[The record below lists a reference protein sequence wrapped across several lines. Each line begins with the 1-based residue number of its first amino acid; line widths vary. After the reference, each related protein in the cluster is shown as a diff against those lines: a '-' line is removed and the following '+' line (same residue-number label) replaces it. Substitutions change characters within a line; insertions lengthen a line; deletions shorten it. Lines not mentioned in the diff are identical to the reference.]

1 MARCAEKLAYST
13 THDEASAGHKT
24 LHMTVITPASEH
36 ANPDEFDPRRDAK
49 LRRRV
54 LEEEQTAAMRR
65 RLAESAEQRVQN
77 EEKLASSRSLVEA
90 NEPARVAL
98 RLDRLTRY
106 YNGDELPVTTPT
118 EAPERLKVEAVERA
132 PVPNSTPPERLLE
145 AIINTADYVGPR
157 YLDAGVAAARAV
169 GRIVVSD
176 HLGQAV
182 AYGTGSMISPQLMLT
197 NHHVLD
203 SAETAATSKV
213 EFNYQDGIDGKLLE
227 VTTFGFDPDRFFL
240 ADEALDFAIV
250 AVRAGDED
258 LAPFGFNRL
267 IESEGKALLGEF
279 VTIVQHPRGEKKQVA
294 LRENRIVD
302 GEQRFVHYTA
312 DTEPGSSGSPVF
324 NDQWEVLALH
334 HASVKATEH
343 PEFGNVVNEG
353 VRVSAILGMVKDAQL
368 PPAQRALADTVLRPP
383 ERIPSKP
390 QPLGG
395 SPFSIKIPLML
406 DVTLPPG
413 AVATLSTLQTA
424 QASAPSSAPGAES
437 VDPNYG
443 IRRGYDRAF
452 LAVPLPLPT
461 PTADAELATDPL
473 PYHHFSVV
481 MHRKRKLALFTAVNI
496 DGAKADQPRRDRDVW
511 LLDPRIP
518 ASEQTGEEVYRDND
532 LDRGH
537 LVRRLDPA
545 WGPQSAVAVDD
556 TFHFTNCTPQHHE
569 FNAGRT
575 LWVGL
580 EDYVLQNAVTSD
592 LKVSVV
598 SGPVF
603 DVDDP
608 EYRGV
613 TLPLQYWKIVAMV
626 RTDGKPSVTGYLLSQ
641 AALLDEYRSKRI
653 PGALPESFSF
663 GAYRTFQVPVR
674 RIAGLT
680 GLELAAYIA
689 ADPLERLETTGLP
702 RELVQREHILL

>member
-1 MARCAEKLAYST
+1 M
-13 THDEASAGHKT
+13 
-24 LHMTVITPASEH
+24 
-36 ANPDEFDPRRDAK
+36 
-49 LRRRV
+49 
-54 LEEEQTAAMRR
+54 
-65 RLAESAEQRVQN
+65 
-77 EEKLASSRSLVEA
+77 
-90 NEPARVAL
+90 
-98 RLDRLTRY
+98 
-106 YNGDELPVTTPT
+106 
-118 EAPERLKVEAVERA
+118 
-132 PVPNSTPPERLLE
+132 
-145 AIINTADYVGPR
+145 
-157 YLDAGVAAARAV
+157 
-169 GRIVVSD
+169 
-176 HLGQAV
+176 
-182 AYGTGSMISPQLMLT
+182 
-197 NHHVLD
+197 
-203 SAETAATSKV
+203 
-213 EFNYQDGIDGKLLE
+213 
-227 VTTFGFDPDRFFL
+227 
-240 ADEALDFAIV
+240 

-279 VTIVQHPRGEKKQVA
+279 VTIVQHPRGGKKQVA

-353 VRVSAILGMVKDAQL
+353 VRVSAILGMVKDTQL
-368 PPAQRALADTVLRPP
+368 PPARRALADTILRPP
-383 ERIPSKP
+383 ERIASKP
-390 QPLGG
+390 QPVGG
-395 SPFSIKIPLML
+395 SPFSIKIPLTL

-413 AVATLSTLQTA
+413 AVATLSVLQTA
-424 QASAPSSAPGAES
+424 QPSAPSSAPGAES

-443 IRRGYDRAF
+443 TRRGYDPAF
-452 LAVPLPLPT
+452 LAVPLPLPAL
-461 PTADAELATDPL
+461 TADADLATDPL

-496 DGAKADQPRRDRDVW
+496 DGGKADQPRRDRDVW

-575 LWVGL
+575 LWLGL

-592 LKVSVV
+592 FKVSVL
-598 SGPVF
+598 SGPVL
-603 DVDDP
+603 DDHDP

-613 TLPLQYWKIVAMV
+613 SLPLQYWKIVTMV
-626 RTDGKPSVTGYLLSQ
+626 RSDNGKPSVTAYLLSQ
-641 AALLDEYRSKRI
+641 KSLLDEFRSERI
-653 PGALPESFSF
+653 SGALPESFSF

-680 GLELAAYIA
+680 GLDLAPYIA

-702 RELVQREHILL
+702 RELVQMEHILL

>member
-1 MARCAEKLAYST
+1 
-13 THDEASAGHKT
+13 
-24 LHMTVITPASEH
+24 MTVITPASEY
-36 ANPDEFDPRRDAK
+36 AGPDDFDRRHDAV

-54 LEEEQTAAMRR
+54 LEDQQTEALRV
-65 RLAESAEQRVQN
+65 RLAERAEPRVQN

-118 EAPERLKVEAVERA
+118 ETPERLKINAVERA

-176 HLGQAV
+176 HLGQEV
-182 AYGTGSMISPQLMLT
+182 AYGTGSMVAPQLMLT

-203 SAETAATSKV
+203 TAETAATSKV
-213 EFNYQDGIDGKLLE
+213 EFNYQDGIDGKMLA
-227 VTTFGFDPDRFFL
+227 VTTFSFDPERFFL

-250 AVRAGDED
+250 AVRATDTD

-267 IESEGKALLGEF
+267 TESEGKALLGEF
-279 VTIVQHPRGEKKQVA
+279 VTIVQHPRGGKKQVA

-302 GEQRFVHYTA
+302 GQQRFVHYTT

-334 HASVKATEH
+334 HASVKATDH

-353 VRVSAILGMVKDAQL
+353 VRVSAIIGMVRDSRL
-368 PPAQRALADTVLRPP
+368 PPLQRALADTILRPP
-383 ERIPSKP
+383 ERIAAKP
-390 QPLGG
+390 P
-395 SPFSIKIPLML
+395 PVDAATAVSIKIPLTL
-406 DVTLPPG
+406 DITLPAG
-413 AVATLSTLQTA
+413 AVARLNSLQVGP
-424 QASAPSSAPGAES
+424 ASAASPQLGVES

-443 IRRGYDRAF
+443 NRRGYDPAF
-452 LAVPLPLPT
+452 LAVALPLPVL
-461 PTADAELATDPL
+461 TADADVVTAPL

-496 DGAKADQPRRDRDVW
+496 DAAKADQPRRDRDVW

-518 ASEQTGEEVYRDND
+518 ADEQTGEEVYRDND

-575 LWVGL
+575 LWLGL

-592 LKVSVV
+592 LKVSVLT
-598 SGPVF
+598 GPVL
-603 DVDDP
+603 DDHDP

-613 TLPLQYWKIVAMV
+613 TLPLQYWKIVSMV
-626 RTDGKPSVTGYLLSQ
+626 RSDNGNPSVTAYLLSQ
-641 AALLDEYRSKRI
+641 KSLLDEFRAERI
-653 PGALPESFSF
+653 SGALPESFSYS
-663 GAYRTFQVPVR
+663 AYRTFQVPVR

-680 GLELAAYIA
+680 GLDLEPYIA

-702 RELVQREHILL
+702 RELVRMEHILL